1 MATSTPGTL
10 TSANSIY
17 FDAPLAHFSTDDN
30 GNMPTPP
37 DQPATNDHDNT
48 APVADVSQ
56 GSAGVEKVPD
66 YTSPGPD
73 DELSR
78 SYAPIDSKSP
88 LSHLPKQNK
97 GSDDAAATANGSHFI
112 ESALPEPA
120 ASTTSQSDV
129 VHSPTSLSGASGG
142 GHRRG
147 EGSTFANGAAV
158 TGPNS
163 QPNVDESVYNR
174 AAVAETG
181 LPAKTKTKLS
191 KRERES

>member
-1 MATSTPGTL
+1 MATSTPDTL

-37 DQPATNDHDNT
+37 DQPAAGDHDNA
-48 APVADVSQ
+48 APVADASQ
-56 GSAGVEKVPD
+56 DSAGVEKDLPD
-66 YTSPGPD
+66 YTSPGPYD
-73 DELSR
+73 KLSR

-88 LSHLPKQNK
+88 LSHPTKQNK
-97 GSDDAAATANGSHFI
+97 GPDATVITNGSHFI
-112 ESALPEPA
+112 ESAHSEPA

-142 GHRRG
+142 GHKKD

-163 QPNVDESVYNR
+163 YPNVDESVYNR

-181 LPAKTKTKLS
+181 LPAKTKSKLS
-191 KRERES
+191 KRERE